1 METTLKKKKS
11 ERREKKSR
19 AEQSRTLQSP
29 SLFSVNTWQ
38 MNPRDH
44 QKITT
49 FTTMPK
55 THGTGHINFMYQI
68 FTDYF
73 TLCVKTELV
82 LEEIK

>member
-1 METTLKKKKS
+1 
-11 ERREKKSR
+11 
-19 AEQSRTLQSP
+19 
-29 SLFSVNTWQ
+29 